1 MPGGGFTDQE
11 VGVLLALCVLGAR
24 AFPSL
29 QVHCVGWLRT
39 PAGDDAPLA
48 ALCGADARGGATLLT
63 AAWADGRVTLVP
75 LHA

>member
-1 MPGGGFTDQE
+1 MAASTSYIIDVSEWLLGGA
-11 VGVLLALCVLGAR
+11 GVLDSDLKLSDSRLTGAR

-48 ALCGADARGGATLLT
+48 ALCGADARGGAT
-63 AAWADGRVTLVP
+63 P
-75 LHA
+75 P